1 MRIFKEKRLQ
11 LCSIIAWKINRAA
24 NRSVFLILKPNL
36 KQNLTP
42 QNRWV
47 KLANL
52 LNWDALA
59 KIYATTLSSD
69 MGAKAI
75 DARVVLGALIIKHLE
90 KKDDRGMIEIIQE
103 NPYMQY
109 FLGFDSFQF
118 KPVFDPSLL
127 VHIRKRLGNEAFDK
141 MNQIII
147 LSSHQV

>member
-1 MRIFKEKRLQ
+1 MFNYSPENQSRGEPFSIFDFKTRFETKLD
-11 LCSIIAWKINRAA
+11 
-24 NRSVFLILKPNL
+24 
-36 KQNLTP
+36 P

-90 KKDDRGMIEIIQE
+90 KKDDRGTIEIIQE
-103 NPYMQY
+103 NHH
-109 FLGFDSFQF
+109 S
-118 KPVFDPSLL
+118 
-127 VHIRKRLGNEAFDK
+127 
-141 MNQIII
+141 
-147 LSSHQV
+147 SSHQV

>member
-1 MRIFKEKRLQ
+1 MLNYSPENQSRGEPFSIFDFKTQFETKLD
-11 LCSIIAWKINRAA
+11 
-24 NRSVFLILKPNL
+24 
-36 KQNLTP
+36 P

-90 KKDDRGMIEIIQE
+90 KKDDRGTIEIIQE
-103 NPYMQY
+103 NHH
-109 FLGFDSFQF
+109 S
-118 KPVFDPSLL
+118 
-127 VHIRKRLGNEAFDK
+127 
-141 MNQIII
+141 
-147 LSSHQV
+147 SSHQV